1 LKYFSPAF
9 GEGKIHLGETQKE
22 ISGFGG
28 IAPFVHWLK
37 EVGFEGALRRWQ
49 PVTVS
54 SHNAL
59 DPAGLMLT
67 FIAGTLLG
75 CRHFSHFMHLR
86 WDALLL
92 RMLGLKQAPTDDTMM
107 NYFRKFTMENIAP
120 CYNGLFR
127 WCLEKGGDSA
137 DVLDLDSTILE
148 RCGSQEGSLKG
159 YNPRRKGRP
168 SHHPL
173 VAFLANRLC
182 FANLWLRGGNAGAAN
197 NASQFLV
204 ETLGNIPVK
213 ISLVR
218 ADSGFMC
225 DHFLSTLEE
234 KSLPYIVVA
243 RATATVKNKALA
255 LTQWSKVPG
264 SSFESSE
271 FQHKAKGWN
280 RSRRIVVLRLPQN
293 KEDKKAAGHQFPE
306 SQGWT
311 YRFYCVS
318 EAIKANQ
325 AWQMY
330 KGRANIENHIGE
342 IKSDLAMGGFCLDD
356 FYATEAALRAI
367 AIAHNLL
374 AMFQRDCGHLHQRP
388 ATIRD
393 SLFRCGAVLA
403 SCGRG
408 FKLLLP
414 QSWGG
419 LKRFKSLLQQILSW
433 SKSTSPKL
441 DISPIQKEALKC

>member
-1 LKYFSPAF
+1 MKHFSPAF

-22 ISGFGG
+22 ISSFGG
-28 IAPFVHWLK
+28 IAPFVHWLRQT
-37 EVGFEGALRRWQ
+37 GFEEAIRRWQ
-49 PVTVS
+49 PVKVS
-54 SHNAL
+54 SPNAI

-67 FIAGTLLG
+67 FISGTVLG
-75 CRHFSHFMHLR
+75 CRRFSHFMHLR
-86 WDALLL
+86 WDALLM
-92 RMLGLKQAPTDDTMM
+92 RMLGVERAPSDDTLM

-120 CYNGLFR
+120 CFNGLFR
-127 WCLEKGGDSA
+127 WLIERSGDKSA

-173 VAFLANRLC
+173 AAFLANRLC

-204 ETLGNIPVK
+204 ETLGNIPGK

-225 DHFLSTLEE
+225 DHFLSTLEG
-234 KSLPYIVVA
+234 KALPFIVVA

-255 LTQWSKVPG
+255 LTQWSQVPG
-264 SSFESSE
+264 SSFEASE

-280 RSRRIVVLRLPQN
+280 RSRRIVVLRLPQAS
-293 KEDKKAAGHQFPE
+293 EDQKAAGHKFPE

-318 EAIKANQ
+318 DGLKATQ
-325 AWQMY
+325 TWQMY
-330 KGRANIENHIGE
+330 KGRANIENHICE
-342 IKSDLAMGGFCLDD
+342 VKADLAMGGFCLED

-367 AIAHNLL
+367 AVAHNLL
-374 AMFQRDCGHLHQRP
+374 ALFQRDCARLHQRP

-393 SLFRCGAVLA
+393 TLFRCGAILA
-403 SCGRG
+403 RCGRG
-408 FKLLLP
+408 YKLLLSR
-414 QSWGG
+414 SWGG
-419 LKRFKSLLQQILSW
+419 LNRFKSLMEDVLRW
-433 SKSTSPKL
+433 VKSTSPKF
-441 DISPIQKEALKC
+441 DSPPIDET